1 MRTLRSVWSSLLRS
15 FTGWSSRF
23 TFQPRMATNG
33 AICSSLPASL
43 PTRVAPFTVPNQT
56 SPLPVAA
63 TALGSTSMPVKPA
76 RSVKA
81 MNPPFFGRHLFRPLF
96 VPIQTWPWASVARA
110 LMVLLSRPSW
120 SVKRW
125 TSLRPSRT
133 DALAFGPHPDPPC
146 FVLGEA
152 GGRERPAQVERV
164 HHAVVDHRYTPT
176 VLPTQMAPSRS
187 RNSPLTWSE
196 ARPSFT
202 V

>member
-96 VPIQTWPWASVARA
+96 VPIQTWPWASVASA
-110 LMVLLSRPSW
+110 LMVLLSRPS
-120 SVKRW
+120 
-125 TSLRPSRT
+125 
-133 DALAFGPHPDPPC
+133 
-146 FVLGEA
+146 
-152 GGRERPAQVERV
+152 
-164 HHAVVDHRYTPT
+164 
-176 VLPTQMAPSRS
+176 
-187 RNSPLTWSE
+187 
-196 ARPSFT
+196 
-202 V
+202 